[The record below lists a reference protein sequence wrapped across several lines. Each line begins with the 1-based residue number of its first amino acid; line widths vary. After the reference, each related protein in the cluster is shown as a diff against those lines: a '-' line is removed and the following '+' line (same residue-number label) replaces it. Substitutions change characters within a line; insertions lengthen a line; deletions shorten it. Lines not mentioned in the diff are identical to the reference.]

1 LNGQET
7 TPDKRL
13 ECKKQVINFSDSY
26 QIGCSNNQRQCD
38 NQRVCVYE
46 LFDLTCANKKEHAVE
61 PGMKN
66 IELIVVVTDNRGVAD
81 TKVSRI
87 ESRDP
92 AYRLLSF
99 FAGTELC

>member
-1 LNGQET
+1 
-7 TPDKRL
+7 
-13 ECKKQVINFSDSY
+13 
-26 QIGCSNNQRQCD
+26 
-38 NQRVCVYE
+38 
-46 LFDLTCANKKEHAVE
+46 
-61 PGMKN
+61 MKN